1 MWFGK
6 FSTNIA
12 GISPKDFRKLFH
24 PEPDILTNEISGD
37 QQNTMYD
44 IWQMNT
50 ASPRFDLP
58 GGVNWETQTWA
69 RKYKVGHMFWL
80 NN

>member
-1 MWFGK
+1 MIWK

-12 GISPKDFRKLFH
+12 GLSPKDFRKMFH

-37 QQNTMYD
+37 QWNTMYD
-44 IWQMNT
+44 IRQMNT
-50 ASPRFDLP
+50 ASPRVD
-58 GGVNWETQTWA
+58 WETQTWA
-69 RKYKVGHMFWL
+69 KKYKVGHMFWL